1 MDSGLRNRLLT
12 ITTFISV
19 LLGLLVAS
27 MVTLRSKTIEEMQQI
42 GLYRFDQPREIKEFS
57 MIDHL
62 GDEVGLSA
70 FRGKWTL
77 VFFGFT
83 TCPDICPTTLGVL
96 SEAVLDLHKPPQVI
110 MVTVDQERDTPE
122 RLRNYV
128 LAFHPDFRGFVGSF
142 DETARLAEQLNVA
155 FSKAPGDQPG
165 TYLMAHTSSII
176 LIDPEARYAGFIKA
190 PHRVQHIQR
199 VLQSI

>member
-1 MDSGLRNRLLT
+1 MDSGLRNRHLT
-12 ITTFISV
+12 ITAFISV
-19 LLGLLVAS
+19 LLGLLAAS
-27 MVTLRSKTIEEMQQI
+27 MVIIRWKTTEEMQQI
-42 GLYRFDQPREIKEFS
+42 GLYRFDQPREISEFS
-57 MIDHL
+57 MVDHL
-62 GDEVGLSA
+62 GDEVGLSD
-70 FRGKWTL
+70 FRGEWTL

-83 TCPDICPTTLGVL
+83 SCPDICPTTLGVL

-122 RLRNYV
+122 RLKNYV
-128 LAFHPDFRGFVGSF
+128 PAFNSDFRGFVGSF
-142 DETARLAEQLNVA
+142 DETARLAEQFNVA
-155 FSKAPGDQPG
+155 FSKTPGDQPG

-190 PHRVQHIQR
+190 PHRVQQIQR

>member
-1 MDSGLRNRLLT
+1 MHSGLRNRRLT

-27 MVTLRSKTIEEMQQI
+27 MVILRSKTTEEMQQI
-42 GLYRFDQPREIKEFS
+42 GLYRFDQPREISEFS
-57 MIDHL
+57 MVDHL

-128 LAFHPDFRGFVGSF
+128 PAFHPDFRGFVGSF

-155 FSKAPGDQPG
+155 FSKTPGDQPG
-165 TYLMAHTSSII
+165 TYLMAHTPSII

-190 PHRVQHIQR
+190 PHRVQHIQWL
-199 VLQSI
+199 LQSF